1 MYHLNTSKSNFGE
14 VIRWSSWVAL
24 SSKLLQRRK
33 RTKGSSKKGCQK
45 SIWEKWKSQLIPNKA
60 SIIMKTLREYKKVK
74 SFWKEIGTMGMPQL
88 MVTIGD
94 LAIRTLN
101 WRELKMVPVPMKFS
115 PLNNLIQFSCKIC
128 KIKSSLSRVNNWRK
142 KSLKNR
148 WGMSKCV
155 TSVWGLGQY
164 SSRRQ
169 TIWSRDFQRDF
180 YHPC

>member
-1 MYHLNTSKSNFGE
+1 MYLNTSKNNFGE
-14 VIRWSSWVAL
+14 VIRCSSWVAL

-45 SIWEKWKSQLIPNKA
+45 SIWEKGKSQLMPNKA
-60 SIIMKTLREYKKVK
+60 SIILKTLREYKKVK
-74 SFWKEIGTMGMPQL
+74 SFWKEIGSMGKPQL
-88 MVTIGD
+88 MLTIGG
-94 LAIRTLN
+94 LEIRILN
-101 WRELKMVPVPMKFS
+101 WRELKMVPWPMKFS
-115 PLNNLIQFSCKIC
+115 PLINLIQCSCKIC
-128 KIKSSLSRVNNWRK
+128 KIKSSLNRVNKWRK

-169 TIWSRDFQRDF
+169 TIWLKDFQRDF